1 MIVFRFC
8 LSIIWSILINYVKLQ
23 LLDPARVHGHS
34 SSGNAYADFLS
45 RASYSPRGSASTR
58 GAPIS
63 MTISQAIEGSCG
75 YSGDSPS
82 TQVVILEV
90 YLGLAWATGA
100 CVFGCIVVQVGG
112 CPSQRV
118 ISWIMDIEY
127 TRLMLMVRCAIQLS
141 NSIVSNHQVPIF
153 SCSTV
158 EIVAWDDN
166 IFVRWGFCWNATEL

>member
-1 MIVFRFC
+1 MI
-8 LSIIWSILINYVKLQ
+8 ILINYVKLQ

-75 YSGDSPS
+75 YIGDSPS

-112 CPSQRV
+112 GPSQRMKY
-118 ISWIMDIEY
+118 IMDNGYRISQADVDGALCIPIVQFNCE
-127 TRLMLMVRCAIQLS
+127 QSSSS
-141 NSIVSNHQVPIF
+141 NLFLQHSGDCRVGRQYLCQVGSLLKRHRIVKY
-153 SCSTV
+153 
-158 EIVAWDDN
+158 
-166 IFVRWGFCWNATEL
+166 RM